1 MKQRFVAMACGM
13 LAGGSAFADTHYL
26 IVSGLGGDEKY
37 AEAFDDQAVALGDAA
52 RKTVAAANVVVLK
65 GKEATREA
73 LEQGMAALAASTQA
87 ADTAVVF
94 LIGHGSH
101 DGDEYKFNL
110 PGRDPTGAEIAAW
123 LSAIPAKTQ
132 LVVNATSASGAVLE
146 DWAADGRVL
155 ITATRSGAE
164 RNATRFAAY
173 WTEALSSDAADLN
186 KNGVVSAQEAF
197 DFASRR
203 VADSF
208 EEDGALAT
216 EHPQIAG
223 DNAER
228 VGAARLVARAAATA
242 EQRTLNARLDELEAE
257 IADLRA
263 RRDSMPNDQY
273 LNDLQALLVQLAT
286 VQRQID
292 AAAE

>member
-1 MKQRFVAMACGM
+1 MTTRCLLLAAAMLLGPAA
-13 LAGGSAFADTHYL
+13 LADTHYL
-26 IVSGLGGDEKY
+26 IVSGLGGDAKY
-37 AEAFDDQAVALGDAA
+37 AKAFDDQADALAA
-52 RKTVAAANVVVLK
+52 AAGKTVGAANIEVLK
-65 GKEATREA
+65 GPEATREA
-73 LEQGMAALAASTQA
+73 LEHSLTELGASLAA
-87 ADTAVVF
+87 ADTLVVF
-94 LIGHGSH
+94 LVGHGSY
-101 DGDEYKFNL
+101 DGDEYKLNL

-123 LSAIPAKTQ
+123 LSAVPAKTQ
-132 LVVNATSASGAVLE
+132 LIVNATSASGAVLE
-146 DWAADGRVL
+146 DWTADGRVL

-164 RNATRFAAY
+164 RNATRFPAY
-173 WTEALSSDAADLN
+173 WTEALSADAADLN

-216 EHPQIAG
+216 EHPQIVG
-223 DNAER
+223 DNADR
-228 VGAARLVARAAATA
+228 IGAARLVARTTTTP
-242 EQRTLNARLDELEAE
+242 EQRALNARLDALEAQ

-263 RRDSMPNDQY
+263 RRDSLPNDQY

-292 AAAE
+292 AASE

>member
-1 MKQRFVAMACGM
+1 MKQRCLAFVCGV
-13 LAGGSAFADTHYL
+13 LAASAAVADTRYV

-37 AEAFDDQAVALGDAA
+37 AKAFDDQADALGAAA

-65 GKEATREA
+65 GAEATREA
-73 LEQGMAALAASTQA
+73 LERSLAALAESSEA

-94 LIGHGSH
+94 LVGHGSY
-101 DGDEYKFNL
+101 DGDVYKFNL

-123 LSAIPAKTQ
+123 LSAVPAQTQ

-186 KNGVVSAQEAF
+186 KSGVVSAQEAF

-216 EHPQIAG
+216 EHPQIVG
-223 DNAER
+223 DNAAR
-228 VGAARLVARAAATA
+228 ITAARLVERAASTA
-242 EQRTLNARLDELEAE
+242 EQRALNARLDELEAQ

-263 RRDSMPNDQY
+263 RRESMPNDQY
-273 LNDLQALLVQLAT
+273 LNDLQALLVELAT

-292 AAAE
+292 AAAQ